1 MNEGRQL
8 GVADVVALVATFL
21 GLVLIGFGLWALGG
35 AILFAWRLLREPE
48 AIGYFAGYFLEQTGI
63 DRLVPAGG
71 EGLGHYLAWVAV
83 ILLLLVIGKLGAWAI
98 GAGAALT
105 ARRR

>member
-1 MNEGRQL
+1 MNEGRRP
-8 GVADVVALVATFL
+8 GIAEIVALVATFL

-35 AILFAWRLLREPE
+35 AILFAWHLLHEPG
-48 AIGYFAGYFLEQTGI
+48 AIGYFAAYFVDQTGI
-63 DRLVPAGG
+63 EHLVPAGG

>member
-1 MNEGRQL
+1 MDEGRQL
-8 GVADVVALVATFL
+8 AVADLAALIATLF

-48 AIGYFAGYFLEQTGI
+48 SIGYFAGYFLDQTGI
-63 DRLVPAGG
+63 ERLVPTGG

-83 ILLLLVIGKLGAWAI
+83 ILLLLVIGKLGTWAI